1 MEVIEKIKDYI
12 FVRSNSEF
20 IKIELND
27 IIYIQAE
34 GDYVDIYTGEKD
46 KGYTVHCTL
55 KNMEEKLPVSRFYR
69 LSRSCMVALNH
80 IEKIKDNRAY
90 IGKIYLL
97 IGEQYKKELLNKLNL
112 VS

>member
-1 MEVIEKIKDYI
+1 MGTNEEIKDYI

-20 IKIELND
+20 IKIQLDD

-34 GDYVDIYTGEKD
+34 GDYVDIYTNEKG

-55 KNMEEKLPVSRFYR
+55 KNMEEKLPASKFYR
-69 LSRSCMVALNH
+69 LHRSCLVSFDH
-80 IEKIKDNRAY
+80 IDRIKDNKAY

-97 IGEQYKKELLNKLNL
+97 IGEQYKKELLEKLNL